1 MSSDQPIFAMN
12 NKVFNAVSM
21 TTNLTS
27 VTIDLSETTGYALHA
42 IWTGAPVGTISANGS
57 DDGINFVSV
66 ASNPTGGTSGQY
78 LLNVE
83 KIHYRY
89 VQITYTFTS
98 GTGSLTAYVS
108 ARSI

>member
-1 MSSDQPIFAMN
+1 MSSDQPIFAIN
-12 NKVFNAVSM
+12 VKVFDAVAM
-21 TTNLTS
+21 TSNLS
-27 VTIDLSETTGYALHA
+27 SAVIDLSQTTGYALHA
-42 IWTGAPVGTISANGS
+42 IWTGAPVGTISASGG
-57 DDGINFVSV
+57 DDGINFVAV
-66 ASNPTGGTSGQY
+66 ASNSTGGTSGQY

-98 GTGSLTAYVS
+98 GSGSLTAYVS